1 MADYDVVI
9 QEDRGITIEVTQ
21 GLQGPQGD
29 PGPQGPQGPQG
40 LVGPTGATGVRG
52 VDGQPGPQGPQG
64 PVGNTG
70 PQGPVGPKGDKG
82 ADSTVPG
89 PKGDKGD
96 PGIQGPM
103 GPQGPIGLTG
113 PAGPQGPQGMQGPKG
128 DKGDTGATGP
138 AGPQGPQGPQGI
150 QGIKGDTGDV
160 GPQGPAGPQGV
171 QGLTGPQGPQG
182 PSGSTPLYTDGYWFN
197 DDFEWYWDKTNLNT
211 GAETLSPNNQYRF
224 NGYGVKYVGSDT
236 STNAIGVLQLQAHN
250 SVSGGM
256 SYINSTLLHKWFLQT
271 GFTLVQRVKLQA
283 LNSAMT
289 FRCGIF
295 DGFGGATP
303 TGVGFEYIH
312 GSNNNHVVCRYN
324 DKASNVGTYETT
336 FSPSADTWF
345 TTKMVYDK
353 VAHTIT
359 YFINNTQVYSRSF
372 GELAYPISAPL
383 LYVNS
388 ASEYQTVFTDYV
400 QVSVTVTR

>member
-9 QEDRGITIEVTQ
+9 HEDRGISVEVTQ
-21 GLQGPQGD
+21 GL
-29 PGPQGPQGPQG
+29 
-40 LVGPTGATGVRG
+40 R
-52 VDGQPGPQGPQG
+52 
-64 PVGNTG
+64 
-70 PQGPVGPKGDKG
+70 
-82 ADSTVPG
+82 
-89 PKGDKGD
+89 
-96 PGIQGPM
+96 
-103 GPQGPIGLTG
+103 
-113 PAGPQGPQGMQGPKG
+113 
-128 DKGDTGATGP
+128 
-138 AGPQGPQGPQGI
+138 
-150 QGIKGDTGDV
+150 
-160 GPQGPAGPQGV
+160 GPQGV

-197 DDFEWYWDKTNLNT
+197 DDFEWYWDKVNLST

-224 NGYGVKYVGSDT
+224 NGYGVTYVGSDT

-256 SYINSTLLHKWFLQT
+256 SYIYSTLTHKWFLQT
-271 GFTLVQRVKLQA
+271 GFTLVQRVKLQT

-303 TGVGFEYIH
+303 AGVGFEYIH

-324 DKASNVGTYETT
+324 DVASNVGTYETT

-388 ASEYQTVFTDYV
+388 TSGYQTVFTDYV